1 MLKIFN
7 TMTQEKEFVSKEGEE
22 IKIYNCGPTVY
33 DYAHIGNFRSF
44 IFYDLLRRYLEHIG
58 FKVKQ
63 VTNITDVDDKTIN
76 KSQKLGMT
84 LEKYTEIYTKIFL
97 DNCGALRIE
106 KSHIYPKATEHI
118 EEMIDMIKILL
129 KKGIAYRAQD
139 GIYFSIL
146 KFPGYGK
153 LSHLDIS
160 ELKEGARV
168 AQDAY
173 DKTNAQDFALWKFW
187 TEADGNVFWET
198 DIGKG
203 RPGWHIECSAMA
215 QKYLDQIDIH
225 TGGIDLV
232 FPHHE
237 NEIAQSEA
245 ATGKQFVRYWVH
257 AQHLLV
263 DGKKMSKSL
272 GNFYTLK
279 DIESKGYDPV
289 AFRYLCLSSHYRSQL
304 NFTFE
309 SLENAKNTLDNLN
322 DFLRRVDDAIEGAEE
337 GRNEELSALVEE
349 TKASFEEY
357 MNDDLNTP
365 QALSVVFEMIKVV
378 NRVMDENNA
387 SKESLQDVYDFMME
401 FNDIFD
407 ILDMEEKEL
416 TDEEKEL
423 IEKREIYRKE
433 KNFGEADSIRKE
445 LAERGIILEDS
456 PTGVR
461 WKKN

>member
-1 MLKIFN
+1 
-7 TMTQEKEFVSKEGEE
+7 
-22 IKIYNCGPTVY
+22 
-33 DYAHIGNFRSF
+33 
-44 IFYDLLRRYLEHIG
+44 
-58 FKVKQ
+58 
-63 VTNITDVDDKTIN
+63 
-76 KSQKLGMT
+76 
-84 LEKYTEIYTKIFL
+84 
-97 DNCGALRIE
+97 
-106 KSHIYPKATEHI
+106 
-118 EEMIDMIKILL
+118 
-129 KKGIAYRAQD
+129 
-139 GIYFSIL
+139 
-146 KFPGYGK
+146 
-153 LSHLDIS
+153 
-160 ELKEGARV
+160 
-168 AQDAY
+168 
-173 DKTNAQDFALWKFW
+173 
-187 TEADGNVFWET
+187 
-198 DIGKG
+198 
-203 RPGWHIECSAMA
+203 MA